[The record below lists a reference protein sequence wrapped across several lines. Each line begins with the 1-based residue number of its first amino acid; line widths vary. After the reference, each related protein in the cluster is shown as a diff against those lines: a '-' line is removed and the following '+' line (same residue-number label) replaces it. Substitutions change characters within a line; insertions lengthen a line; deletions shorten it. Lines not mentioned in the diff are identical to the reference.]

1 MAEELNKWM
10 NENEQ
15 MENFKSLQNRFIT
28 KWRCF
33 KLLIFADTNLSV
45 QCFFLVPQKS
55 AARQEWTLSILTSSP
70 GSAQQATRHNASNQ
84 TLPLTRSEEEASPGA
99 QALLQLLLH
108 IGRTL
113 WELLAQDPN
122 EFYPAILKLVTRTAQ
137 GCHCKLFHPEAVT
150 LVVVIN

>member
-10 NENEQ
+10 DENEQ

-55 AARQEWTLSILTSSP
+55 AARQEWTLSILASSP
-70 GSAQQATRHNASNQ
+70 GFAQ
-84 TLPLTRSEEEASPGA
+84 
-99 QALLQLLLH
+99 
-108 IGRTL
+108 
-113 WELLAQDPN
+113 
-122 EFYPAILKLVTRTAQ
+122 
-137 GCHCKLFHPEAVT
+137 
-150 LVVVIN
+150 